1 MTFVSKEALPTTKI
15 VYCLRKQIYLTMNDT
30 FNPLHDCLFFTSGA
44 LARVLARWAEDAFD
58 GLGMSPSQG
67 YLMMLVASTPGI
79 ALGRLASAMALDAS
93 TLSRIIE
100 KLEAK
105 GLVRRSA
112 VGRRRTLALT
122 SAGQALLPR
131 VRAAKA
137 EIERRVNAALG
148 EDHARVITK
157 LTQATGE
164 KLSASI
170 TN

>member
-1 MTFVSKEALPTTKI
+1 MSRALT
-15 VYCLRKQIYLTMNDT
+15 R
-30 FNPLHDCLFFTSGA
+30 
-44 LARVLARWAEDAFD
+44 LADDAFD
-58 GLGMSPSQG
+58 GLGMSPSHG
-67 YLMMLVASTPGI
+67 YLLLTVAATPGI

-93 TLSRIIE
+93 TITRIIE

-105 GLVRRSA
+105 GLVRRTA

-122 SAGQALLPR
+122 PDGQAVLPR

-137 EIERRVNAALG
+137 EIEHRVNAVLG

-157 LTQATGE
+157 LSLATGD

-170 TN
+170 TY